1 MFAAVMPLQVFRWHR
16 KRQAIVKNT
25 LQILFVDIVFIE
37 SVFLKEG
44 GRRQLFWV
52 SNDNDVLSS
61 GNGTNRLTRRHL
73 GSLVE
78 YDIIELGTLG
88 IDVLCHGNRAH

>member
-88 IDVLCHGNRAH
+88 IDVLSY